1 MLSRKVCKPRSYVD
15 CRRVSINK
23 FTVTLK
29 SGQNKAKFGE
39 VNSFDKVIGRK
50 REKATVSHTER
61 FVGECENKGKVKA
74 KCGAEFAWVICTRRN
89 QSKNN
94 ILLQVKV

>member
-1 MLSRKVCKPRSYVD
+1 L
-15 CRRVSINK
+15 
-23 FTVTLK
+23 
-29 SGQNKAKFGE
+29 
-39 VNSFDKVIGRK
+39 FDKVIGRK

-89 QSKNN
+89 
-94 ILLQVKV
+94 

>member
-1 MLSRKVCKPRSYVD
+1 MLIEGVSVKLCLPSRKV
-15 CRRVSINK
+15 
-23 FTVTLK
+23 TVTLSVTLN

-39 VNSFDKVIGRK
+39 VDFFDKVTDRK
-50 REKATVSHTER
+50 REKAAVSHTER

-74 KCGAEFAWVICTRRN
+74 KCGAEFAWVICTGRN